1 MRKVR
6 LANLTLVKVYGIIY
20 IESEREVTQFTTQV
34 PDEEVRTQNAVML
47 RNVGAAQCTS
57 HIRPTIRRLGI

>member
-6 LANLTLVKVYGIIY
+6 PTKLTLTGSYDIIF